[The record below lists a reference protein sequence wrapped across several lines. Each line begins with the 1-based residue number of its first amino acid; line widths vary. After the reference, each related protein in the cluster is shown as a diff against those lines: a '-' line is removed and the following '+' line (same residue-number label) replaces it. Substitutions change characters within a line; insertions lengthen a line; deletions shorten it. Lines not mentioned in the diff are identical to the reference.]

1 MINNR
6 QGGRRRGR
14 GGQRGPNLG
23 GNRQDNRQRGNA
35 AQLLEKYK
43 NMARDAQLAGDRVQ
57 SEYYLQFADHYFR
70 VLGESRARFED
81 QRRQRGEDSSDEDEN
96 ESEDDIVVVCSKDR
110 GIAEGFRLPK
120 LDPRFASSLR
130 KSGRGELVDGAL
142 GASGA
147 GSCSTVGAGG
157 STGCAKRDYNAWAQW
172 KRDQK
177 KEAHAYEDAD

>member
-1 MINNR
+1 MLPLLLLAAEIATNKPKL
-6 QGGRRRGR
+6 GPVEKEHKMVVEAVRGC
-14 GGQRGPNLG
+14 
-23 GNRQDNRQRGNA
+23 A
-35 AQLLEKYK
+35 
-43 NMARDAQLAGDRVQ
+43 
-57 SEYYLQFADHYFR
+57 
-70 VLGESRARFED
+70 
-81 QRRQRGEDSSDEDEN
+81 

>member
-1 MINNR
+1 MLPLLLLVAEIATNKPKL
-6 QGGRRRGR
+6 GPVEKEHKMVVEAVRGC
-14 GGQRGPNLG
+14 
-23 GNRQDNRQRGNA
+23 A
-35 AQLLEKYK
+35 
-43 NMARDAQLAGDRVQ
+43 
-57 SEYYLQFADHYFR
+57 
-70 VLGESRARFED
+70 
-81 QRRQRGEDSSDEDEN
+81 

>member
-1 MINNR
+1 MLPLLLLAAEIATNKPKL
-6 QGGRRRGR
+6 GPVEKEHKMVVEAVRGC
-14 GGQRGPNLG
+14 
-23 GNRQDNRQRGNA
+23 A
-35 AQLLEKYK
+35 
-43 NMARDAQLAGDRVQ
+43 
-57 SEYYLQFADHYFR
+57 
-70 VLGESRARFED
+70 
-81 QRRQRGEDSSDEDEN
+81 

-130 KSGRGELVDGAL
+130 KSGRGEFVDGAL

>member
-1 MINNR
+1 MLPLLLLAAEIATNKPKL
-6 QGGRRRGR
+6 GPVEKEHKMVVEAVRGC
-14 GGQRGPNLG
+14 
-23 GNRQDNRQRGNA
+23 A
-35 AQLLEKYK
+35 
-43 NMARDAQLAGDRVQ
+43 
-57 SEYYLQFADHYFR
+57 
-70 VLGESRARFED
+70 
-81 QRRQRGEDSSDEDEN
+81 

-142 GASGA
+142 GASGT